1 MHTSSSFKGD
11 GQPAL
16 KGRSERIQAG
26 SKKVGALRIPAL
38 RIHPWCETCVI
49 IPVTTK
55 IRNGD
60 YKQAA
65 SSTQES
71 PANEPQFAVFYHKK
85 RDIFSAKSIT
95 TRKGGL
101 NTVRGEMFH
110 FYPFSRLFQGN
121 CRFSGGKRLTFLR
134 SRSRI
139 VDREKEEKECFLSTR
154 CMLRFPSSI
163 LRKLWGYT

>member
-85 RDIFSAKSIT
+85 RDIFLQNPSPPERAVSTPFGERCSIST
-95 TRKGGL
+95 LFPAFFRG
-101 NTVRGEMFH
+101 TVVFRGEN
-110 FYPFSRLFQGN
+110 G
-121 CRFSGGKRLTFLR
+121 
-134 SRSRI
+134 
-139 VDREKEEKECFLSTR
+139 
-154 CMLRFPSSI
+154 
-163 LRKLWGYT
+163 